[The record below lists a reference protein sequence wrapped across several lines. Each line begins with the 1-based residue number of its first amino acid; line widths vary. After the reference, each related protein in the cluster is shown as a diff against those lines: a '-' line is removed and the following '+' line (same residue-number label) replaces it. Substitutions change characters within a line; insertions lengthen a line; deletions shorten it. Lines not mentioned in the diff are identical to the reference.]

1 MVGEGNDYVG
11 KGLSGGR
18 VIVRCPTDFRGKGEE
33 NIIAGNTVL
42 YGATSGEA
50 FFNGITGE
58 RFAVRLSGAS
68 AVAEGLGNHGCEYMT
83 GGTVVILGEVGRNF
97 AAGMSGGVAYV
108 YDKEGSFA
116 SNCNMESVELESV
129 MSSKEQHSCGE
140 PSAWHLGKTDEEIL
154 LDQIEKHFKYTGSQ
168 RAREILD
175 DWNSARQ
182 KFIKVFPKEYKQALI
197 KGLARP
203 AGV

>member
-1 MVGEGNDYVG
+1 MTMSVKVCPAAA
-11 KGLSGGR
+11 LSSD
-18 VIVRCPTDFRGKGEE
+18 VRRISAARGEE

-68 AVAEGLGNHGCEYMT
+68 AVAEGVGNHGCEYMT
-83 GGTVVILGEVGRNF
+83 GGTVVVLGEVGRNF

-108 YDKEGSFA
+108 YDKEGTFA

-129 MSSKEQHSCGE
+129 MSSKGAACFRRTVHMASGQ
-140 PSAWHLGKTDEEIL
+140 D
-154 LDQIEKHFKYTGSQ
+154 
-168 RAREILD
+168 
-175 DWNSARQ
+175 
-182 KFIKVFPKEYKQALI
+182 
-197 KGLARP
+197 
-203 AGV
+203 

>member
-1 MVGEGNDYVG
+1 
-11 KGLSGGR
+11 
-18 VIVRCPTDFRGKGEE
+18 
-33 NIIAGNTVL
+33 
-42 YGATSGEA
+42 
-50 FFNGITGE
+50 
-58 RFAVRLSGAS
+58 
-68 AVAEGLGNHGCEYMT
+68 MT
-83 GGTVVILGEVGRNF
+83 GGTVVVLGEVGRNF

-108 YDKEGSFA
+108 YDKEGTFA

-129 MSSKEQHSCGE
+129 MSSKEQLVSGE
-140 PSAWHLGKTDEEIL
+140 PSTWHLGKTDEEIL

-197 KGLARP
+197 KGLARL